1 LHPLTWGDTGRYGA
15 RRTLVDMRSLLRPIG
30 VIAFGLS
37 PAVLISACGNGDDET
52 ANTPLVPI
60 QETSYVVKEPATT
73 TTTLAPTA
81 TADGGI
87 SPVEQ
92 LYTVVAGDALASIA
106 NKFGITLDVLVAY
119 NEWEEGTAHPI
130 FAGDEIR
137 IPPDSKIPGAD
148 EDDDDATDETD
159 GETESTD
166 ADTESTE
173 ADPETTDGPPS
184 GSGDACQAGT
194 HTITAEDTTR
204 LRVAELYDVSVEALD
219 AANANTPNY
228 SSFYPGL
235 EIVIPC
241 VE

>member
-1 LHPLTWGDTGRYGA
+1 
-15 RRTLVDMRSLLRPIG
+15 MRSLLRPIG
-30 VIAFGLS
+30 VIAFGLA
-37 PAVLISACGNGDDET
+37 PAVLISACGTGDDET

-81 TADGGI
+81 GADGGI

-137 IPPDSKIPGAD
+137 IPPDSKIPGAEEEE
-148 EDDDDATDETD
+148 EDDEATTDETD
-159 GETESTD
+159 SETESTD

-173 ADPETTDGPPS
+173 AETESTDAPPS
-184 GSGDACQAGT
+184 GSGDDCQAGT
-194 HTITAEDTTR
+194 HTITADDTTR
-204 LRVAELYDVSVEALD
+204 LSVAEKYDVTVEALD
-219 AANANTPNY
+219 AANANTAGY